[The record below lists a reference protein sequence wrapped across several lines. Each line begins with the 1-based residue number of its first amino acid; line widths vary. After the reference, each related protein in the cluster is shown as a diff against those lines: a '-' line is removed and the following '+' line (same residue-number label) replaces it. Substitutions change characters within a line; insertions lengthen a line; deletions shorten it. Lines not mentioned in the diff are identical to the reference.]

1 MKRKQVLIIA
11 GTGSMI
17 SQFNMTNIEVL
28 EELNYKID
36 VAFDIYHGNN
46 IDEQEKERFKKE
58 LKDRNIDVHQI
69 DFSRSFLNIFGHI
82 KAYKQIDEL
91 RKNNHYDIVHAHMP
105 ISSFLTRLVFRK
117 ERKNGTKVMYTAHG
131 FHFFKDAP
139 FINWLLYYPIE
150 YIASYWT
157 DTLILINKEDYAL
170 AKSKMHA
177 KEVVYTPG
185 IGVDVQRFSNA
196 KANKTSILKGINI
209 PGNNF
214 ILLSVGELI
223 NKKNQVSM
231 IEAMHKLN
239 NKNISLLIV
248 GIGEDEKKL
257 RELINKY
264 NLQDNIKLLG
274 YRKDVEKLCKITD
287 AFIHIPT
294 REGLGIAP
302 LEAMAAGLPI
312 IASDLNGIKDYAV
325 NNVTGINVNPRSIEQ
340 IANAIN
346 KVYTDEKFRKECSK
360 NNKEI
365 VKKFSKEESKKVIE
379 KVYKNV
385 TKI

>member
-1 MKRKQVLIIA
+1 MNKKRALIIA

-28 EELNYKID
+28 EELNYMID

-46 IDEQEKERFKKE
+46 IDEQEKARFKKE

-157 DTLILINKEDYAL
+157 DTLILINKEDYVL
-170 AKSKMHA
+170 AKAKMHA

-196 KANKTSILKGINI
+196 KANKTSVLKGINI

-214 ILLSVGELI
+214 ILLSVGEL
-223 NKKNQVSM
+223 NNNKNQSLS
-231 IEAMHKLN
+231 IEALHKLN

-248 GIGEDEKKL
+248 GTGEDEEKL
-257 RELINKY
+257 QHLINEY

-274 YRKDVEKLCKITD
+274 YRKDVEKICKISD
-287 AFIHIPT
+287 CFIHTPK
-294 REGLGIAP
+294 REGLGMSP
-302 LEAMAAGLPI
+302 LEAMASGLPLI
-312 IASDLNGIKDYAV
+312 ITNNRGARDFAKDEI
-325 NNVTGINVNPRSIEQ
+325 TGYCINDSVEEL
-340 IANAIN
+340 AEAIN
-346 KVYTDEKFRKECSK
+346 KMYEDKAFRKQCSK